1 MTWQDE
7 LQQLD
12 ADLAAG
18 RISAED
24 YRARRDAVMG
34 RAQATQQGMQQQPPS
49 GGFPQPGPE
58 SGGFPQQDPQSGGF
72 PQQSPQSGGF
82 PQQNPQ
88 SGGFPQQGPQAT
100 GFPQQDQQGGQAQS
114 PFPPAFNWGQ
124 AANQGAQS
132 PADANSTQI
141 VNVRGQQ
148 AQQPQQQFPQQQEW
162 PQQPNAWGRPQ
173 QQGWGAGAASTSAPW
188 DDPNEPTHGDTS
200 WMRQGPE
207 VFETS
212 SGAGKGKWI
221 GLSLGAVLL
230 VGVAVAGVFYFTTS
244 SGSQEPPQAQQTE
257 APAEPPAPPPPPP
270 PPPTPELPEPPAPK
284 PAPAAAGPEA
294 LVPPPPGPP
303 HPFNGLIDRP
313 GLEGPRGGL
322 LPPDVK
328 DFALQNGF
336 VDGWFHGTDGT
347 EPKTTLIA
355 IRMPDENGARALTE
369 KYLQGQAGLAEVED
383 LSFKGVPVVSTGGGI
398 VRTAYTSHNWT
409 VIVDVSSPDALASRD
424 LFQQILTGQLGQS
437 PPTVRD

>member
-1 MTWQDE
+1 MSAVQNGGRSQWGATAKSGKGESVTWQDE

-24 YRARRDAVMG
+24 YRARRDTVMG
-34 RAQATQQGMQQQPPS
+34 RAQAAQQGMQQQP
-49 GGFPQPGPE
+49 
-58 SGGFPQQDPQSGGF
+58 QSGGF
-72 PQQSPQSGGF
+72 Q
-82 PQQNPQ
+82 QQNPQ
-88 SGGFPQQGPQAT
+88 SGGFQQQGPPSGGFQQQGPHG
-100 GFPQQDQQGGQAQS
+100 GFPQQDQQGGPAQS

-124 AANQGAQS
+124 AAQQGAPNPQS
-132 PADANSTQI
+132 PADANSTQV
-141 VNVRGQQ
+141 VNVQGQQ
-148 AQQPQQQFPQQQEW
+148 GQQPYPQQQEW
-162 PQQPNAWGRPQ
+162 PQHPNAWGAAQ

-188 DDPNEPTHGDTS
+188 DEPNEPTHGDTS

-212 SGAGKGKWI
+212 SGPGKGKWI

-230 VGVAVAGVFYFTTS
+230 VGLAVAGVFYFTTS
-244 SGSQEPPQAQQTE
+244 SGSDDPPQAQQTE
-257 APAEPPAPPPPPP
+257 APAEPPPPPP
-270 PPPTPELPEPPAPK
+270 PPPTPELPRPPAPK
-284 PAPAAAGPEA
+284 PEPAAAGPEA
-294 LVPPPPGPP
+294 VVPPPPGPP

-336 VDGWFHGTDGT
+336 VDGWFHGTEGT

-369 KYLQGQAGLAEVED
+369 KYLEGQAGLAELED
-383 LSFKGVPVVSTGGGI
+383 LSYQGVPVVSTGGGI

-409 VIVDVSSPDALASRD
+409 VILDVSGPDTVASRD
-424 LFQQILTGQLGQS
+424 LFGQILQAQLGQT
-437 PPTVRD
+437 PPTVRE

>member
-1 MTWQDE
+1 MSAVQNGGRSQWGAIAKSGKGESVTWQDE

-24 YRARRDAVMG
+24 YRARRDAVVG
-34 RAQATQQGMQQQPPS
+34 RAQAAQQGMQQQ
-49 GGFPQPGPE
+49 
-58 SGGFPQQDPQSGGF
+58 
-72 PQQSPQSGGF
+72 PQSGGF

-88 SGGFPQQGPQAT
+88 SGGFPQQNPQSGGFQQQGPHSG

-124 AANQGAQS
+124 AAQQGAQNPQP
-132 PADANSTQI
+132 PADANSTQV
-141 VNVRGQQ
+141 VNVQG
-148 AQQPQQQFPQQQEW
+148 QQPQQPFPQQQEW
-162 PQQPNAWGRPQ
+162 PQQPNAWGGPQ
-173 QQGWGAGAASTSAPW
+173 QQNWGAASTSAPW
-188 DDPNEPTHGDTS
+188 DEPNEPTHGDTS

-212 SGAGKGKWI
+212 SGSGKGKWV

-230 VGVAVAGVFYFTTS
+230 VGLAVASVFYFTTS
-244 SGSQEPPQAQQTE
+244 SGSDDPPQAQQTE
-257 APAEPPAPPPPPP
+257 APAEPPPPPPPP
-270 PPPTPELPEPPAPK
+270 PPELPEPPAPK
-284 PAPAAAGPEA
+284 PEPAAAGPEA
-294 LVPPPPGPP
+294 VVPPPPGPP

-322 LPPDVK
+322 LPPEVK

-336 VDGWFHGTDGT
+336 VDGWFHGTEGT

-355 IRMPDENGARALTE
+355 IRMPDGNGARALTE
-369 KYLQGQAGLAEVED
+369 KYLEDQAGLGEVED
-383 LSFKGVPVVSTGGGI
+383 LSYKGVPVVSTGGGI
-398 VRTAYTSHNWT
+398 VRTAYTSHNWA
-409 VIVDVSSPDALASRD
+409 VILDVSSADTVASRD
-424 LFQQILTGQLGQS
+424 LFQQILQAQLGQS